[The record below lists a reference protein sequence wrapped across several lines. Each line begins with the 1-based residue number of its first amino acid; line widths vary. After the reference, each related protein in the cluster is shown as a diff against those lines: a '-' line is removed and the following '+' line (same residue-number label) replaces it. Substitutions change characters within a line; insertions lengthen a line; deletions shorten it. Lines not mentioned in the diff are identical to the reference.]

1 MSCYNNTVSKES
13 KKLQRI
19 FKGVAN
25 HRRIDILRLIN
36 RSPAITLHL
45 IAEKLDC
52 NFKTI
57 SEHTKKLVIAG
68 LINKR
73 YQGNSVIHTLS
84 PYGKKM
90 VKVLQL
96 F

>member
-1 MSCYNNTVSKES
+1 MSTKS

-25 HRRIDILRLIN
+25 HRRIDILFLIKK
-36 RSPAITLHL
+36 SPEITLHE
-45 IAEKLDC
+45 IAEKLNC

-57 SEHTKKLVIAG
+57 SEHTKKLVTAG
-68 LINKR
+68 LVDKK
-73 YQGNSVIHTLS
+73 YSGSCVTHKLS

-90 VKVLQL
+90 IKILQL